1 MLPMENIKTAPI
13 AVGPHDGQSLSVVGD
28 TYRILV
34 SGKETG
40 GAFATIDMLV
50 PPGSG
55 PGPHAH
61 PDFQETFF
69 VIDGEVEVKS
79 EAGTYTA
86 TKGSYVVIP
95 KGGMVHCFKNK
106 SDKMAHLLC
115 TVVPAGLEELFAE
128 IGKSVTWEEFLPP
141 PPMDAESIG
150 KLIAIAERHG
160 QKVFPPDYLG

>member
-1 MLPMENIKTAPI
+1 MENTKASPI
-13 AVGPHDGQSLSVVGD
+13 TVGPREGQSLSVVGD

-34 SGKETG
+34 SGIETN
-40 GAFATIDMLV
+40 GAFATIDMLI

-69 VIDGEVEVKS
+69 VMDGEVEVKS

-86 TKGSYVVIP
+86 TKGSYIVIP
-95 KGGMVHCFKNK
+95 KGGIVHCFKNK

-115 TVVPAGLEELFAE
+115 TVVPAGLEEFFTE
-128 IGKSVTWEEFLPP
+128 IGKPVAWGEFLPP
-141 PPMDAESIG
+141 PPMHPESIG
-150 KLIAIAERHG
+150 KLIAIAEKYG
-160 QKVFPPDYLG
+160 QKVFPPDFLG